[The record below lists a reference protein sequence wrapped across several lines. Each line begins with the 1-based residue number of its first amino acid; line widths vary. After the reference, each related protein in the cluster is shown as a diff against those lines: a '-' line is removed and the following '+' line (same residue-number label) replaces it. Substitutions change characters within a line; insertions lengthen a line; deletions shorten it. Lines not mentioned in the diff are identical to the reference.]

1 MKAILVKD
9 EYSDIILECEYDID
23 RIYSDGHI
31 KLMNSQRRYKA
42 ECFIFINKGKKIS
55 YREAYRL
62 QQIEKVKKKLGMK

>member
-9 EYSDIILECEYDID
+9 EYSDIILEREYDID

-31 KLMNSQRRYKA
+31 KLTNSQRRYKA
-42 ECFIFINKGKKIS
+42 ECFIFMNKDKKIS

-62 QQIEKVKKKLGMK
+62 QQIENVKKKLGMK